1 MIRRAAS
8 LMLSAM
14 LGGLLLL
21 AGSAKA
27 DETQA
32 QFEALLNALQIEE
45 TVHVMHDEGVAYGKE
60 VGADML
66 PDADAVSWQRVVNR
80 IHDADKM
87 RALVERGFADALA
100 GEDLTPMLDFLQTP
114 RGQNIVGLEIAAR
127 RAFLDS
133 AVEEAA
139 RDRLEQRRDENA
151 PVLEQI
157 SQLIRDSDLIERN
170 VTGALNS
177 NLMFYN
183 GLVDGGALEMSQ
195 DDILS
200 DVWSQEDTVREDARD
215 WMNAF
220 LLMAYEPL
228 EPADLQAYVEFYRT
242 PAGRV
247 LNRAMFDAF
256 NRMYEELS
264 YILGRAVAR
273 HMQSEKL

>member
-1 MIRRAAS
+1 MIGRAAS

-21 AGSAKA
+21 AGSATA

-228 EPADLQAYVEFYRT
+228 EPEDLQAYVEFYRT

>member
-1 MIRRAAS
+1 MIGRAAS

-21 AGSAKA
+21 AGSATA

-151 PVLEQI
+151 PVLELI

>member
-1 MIRRAAS
+1 MIRWAAS
-8 LMLSAM
+8 LILSAM

-21 AGSAKA
+21 AGSATA

-32 QFEALLNALQIEE
+32 QFEALLNALQIKE

-100 GEDLTPMLDFLQTP
+100 GEDLTPMLDFMQTP

-228 EPADLQAYVEFYRT
+228 EPEDLQAYVEFYRT

>member
-1 MIRRAAS
+1 MIGRAAS
-8 LMLSAM
+8 LILSAM

-21 AGSAKA
+21 AGSATA

-100 GEDLTPMLDFLQTP
+100 GEDLKPMLDFLQTP

-228 EPADLQAYVEFYRT
+228 EPEDLQAYVEFYRT

>member
-1 MIRRAAS
+1 MIGRAAS
-8 LMLSAM
+8 LILSAM

-21 AGSAKA
+21 AGSATA

-100 GEDLTPMLDFLQTP
+100 GEDLTPMLDFLQTL

-157 SQLIRDSDLIERN
+157 AQLIRDSDLIERN

-228 EPADLQAYVEFYRT
+228 EPEDLQAYVEFYRT

>member
-1 MIRRAAS
+1 MIGRAAS
-8 LMLSAM
+8 LILSAM

-21 AGSAKA
+21 AGSATA

-100 GEDLTPMLDFLQTP
+100 GEDLKPMLDFLQTP

-127 RAFLDS
+127 RAFLDG

-228 EPADLQAYVEFYRT
+228 EPEDLQAYVEFYRT

>member
-1 MIRRAAS
+1 MIGRAAS

-21 AGSAKA
+21 AGSATA

-32 QFEALLNALQIEE
+32 QFKALLNALQIEE

-100 GEDLTPMLDFLQTP
+100 GEDLKPMLDFLQTP

-228 EPADLQAYVEFYRT
+228 EPEDLQAYVEFYRT

>member
-14 LGGLLLL
+14 HGGWLLL
-21 AGSAKA
+21 AGSATA

-80 IHDADKM
+80 IHDADTM
-87 RALVERGFADALA
+87 RALVEQGFADALV

-133 AVEEAA
+133 VVEEAA

-151 PVLEQI
+151 PVLDQI
-157 SQLIRDSDLIERN
+157 AQLIHDSDLIERN

-200 DVWSQEDTVREDARD
+200 DVWSQEDTVREDARN

-220 LLMAYEPL
+220 LLMACEPL
-228 EPADLQAYVEFYRT
+228 APEDLQAYVEFYRT

>member
-14 LGGLLLL
+14 LGGWLLL
-21 AGSAKA
+21 AGSATA

-80 IHDADKM
+80 IHDADTM
-87 RALVERGFADALA
+87 RALVEQGFADALA

-133 AVEEAA
+133 VVEEAA

-151 PVLEQI
+151 PVLDQI
-157 SQLIRDSDLIERN
+157 AQLIHDSDLIERN

-200 DVWSQEDTVREDARD
+200 DVWSQEDTVREDARN

-228 EPADLQAYVEFYRT
+228 APEDLQAYVEFYRT

>member
-21 AGSAKA
+21 TGSATA

-195 DDILS
+195 EDILS

>member
-1 MIRRAAS
+1 M
-8 LMLSAM
+8 MLSAM

-21 AGSAKA
+21 AGSATA

-32 QFEALLNALQIEE
+32 QFEALLNALQIKE

-87 RALVERGFADALA
+87 RALVVRGFADALA
-100 GEDLTPMLDFLQTP
+100 GEDLTPMLDFMQTP

-228 EPADLQAYVEFYRT
+228 EPEDLQAYVEFYRT

>member
-1 MIRRAAS
+1 MIGRAAS
-8 LMLSAM
+8 LILSAM

-21 AGSAKA
+21 AGSATA

-87 RALVERGFADALA
+87 RALVERGFADALT
-100 GEDLTPMLDFLQTP
+100 GEDLKPMLDFLQTP

>member
-14 LGGLLLL
+14 LGGWLLL
-21 AGSAKA
+21 AGSATA

-80 IHDADKM
+80 IHDADTM
-87 RALVERGFADALA
+87 RALVEQGFADALA

-133 AVEEAA
+133 VVEEAA

-151 PVLEQI
+151 PVLDQI
-157 SQLIRDSDLIERN
+157 AQLIHDSDLIERN

-228 EPADLQAYVEFYRT
+228 APEDLQAYVEFYRT

>member
-1 MIRRAAS
+1 MIGRAAS

-21 AGSAKA
+21 AGSATA

-157 SQLIRDSDLIERN
+157 AQLIRDSDLIERN

-228 EPADLQAYVEFYRT
+228 EPEDLQAYVEFYRT

>member
-1 MIRRAAS
+1 MIGRAAS

-21 AGSAKA
+21 AGSATA

-100 GEDLTPMLDFLQTP
+100 GEDLKPMLDFLQTP

-151 PVLEQI
+151 PVLELI

>member
-228 EPADLQAYVEFYRT
+228 EPEDLQAYVEFYRT

>member
-1 MIRRAAS
+1 MIGRAAS
-8 LMLSAM
+8 LILSAM

-21 AGSAKA
+21 AGSATA